1 MTVFKRLLWILIP
14 IISVLCLSACTG
26 AGSDKIKLSDRSLF
40 VSGEATDEGLFVCT
54 ADKSEMKKLAAS
66 GMLELYIDEKT
77 MAVSV
82 YDKMNKSFYSAL
94 PEEYAGEKTSVLS
107 VHMLIENEEHLLS
120 SQSDSVS
127 FSCSEYE
134 KTDIGALVTYNFRQ
148 SLGGKKK
155 LDLSVPLEYIL
166 TDGMLSVTVDCD
178 KITDNSTAKTK
189 VLGLEILPFFAA
201 DTKGGKNDYIL
212 LPEGGGVV
220 MTLENKADT
229 FDEVSLKVYGE
240 DPSVPKGSSANVL
253 VGAFGRKKG
262 DTAFVCLVGEGDAI
276 CEIRADKAETKGG
289 YNRVGAYFEITP
301 YLKEENS
308 IYVSDKS
315 YDGAIELSYRFLG
328 GEGADYIGMA
338 SAVRELLIRQGKLR
352 ERAIDKTEGYPLIL
366 TLLMSRQ
373 VENEK
378 GKAQT
383 ETLSTFSES
392 YELLSALK
400 SKCFENI
407 NVQLKGIYERGSA
420 KVNYSLGSK
429 KDFEVL
435 THFAQTENISLY
447 GDTGLFDMGK
457 PFAKAIDGDNT
468 ELSSHRKISKELNSF
483 IGEIRQQPLTGVSLK
498 DVGGIL
504 FSDYTSGKLT
514 LRYNVK
520 NSLQSYMASIYASKP
535 LMVETGNFYSIKY
548 ADGVIN
554 LPADSQLGE
563 REYFSDVPFA
573 AAILHGICD
582 YSLSA
587 ANLSHD
593 STSAML
599 KAAEYGA
606 LPHYEWSCDAE
617 DDKYYMNSLS
627 ESKAYYDKMK
637 DDFSSVTDKRI
648 TSHKMIKKDV
658 YLTQFGEEM
667 KVYVNYSESPVTVSG
682 ITVDARSYTAVG

>member
-1 MTVFKRLLWILIP
+1 MTVFKRLLRILIP
-14 IISVLCLSACTG
+14 IISVLCLSAC
-26 AGSDKIKLSDRSLF
+26 AVFGSDKINLSDRSLF
-40 VSGEATDEGLFVCT
+40 VSGEVTDKGLFVCT

-82 YDKMNKSFYSAL
+82 YDEMTKAFYRAL
-94 PEEYAGEKTSVLS
+94 PEEYAEGKTSVLS

-127 FSCSEYE
+127 FSCSEYK
-134 KTDIGALVTYNFRQ
+134 KTDTGALVTYSFRQ

-155 LDLSVPLEYIL
+155 LDLSVPLEYVL

-220 MTLENKADT
+220 MSLHKKADT

-240 DPSVPKGSSANVL
+240 DPAVPKEGSADVL

-276 CEIRADKAETKGG
+276 CEIRADKAEAKSG

-301 YLKEENS
+301 YLKKENS

-315 YDGAIELSYRFLG
+315 YEGKIELSYRFLG
-328 GEGADYIGMA
+328 GDGTDYIGMA

-352 ERAIDKTEGYPLIL
+352 ERAIDKTEDYPFIL

-373 VENEK
+373 SENEK
-378 GKAQT
+378 SKT

-400 SKCFENI
+400 AKGFENI
-407 NVQLKGIYERGSA
+407 SVQLKGIYEIGSA
-420 KVNYSLGSK
+420 KVDYSLGSK

-435 THFAQTENISLY
+435 TRFAQAENISLY
-447 GDTGLFDMGK
+447 GDTELFNMGG
-457 PFAKAIDGDNT
+457 PFAKTINGNST
-468 ELSSHRKISKELNSF
+468 ELSSLKKISKELNGF
-483 IGEIRQQPLTGVSLK
+483 ISEIRKQPFKGVSLS
-498 DVGGIL
+498 DVGEAL
-504 FSDYTSGKLT
+504 FSDYTSGRPA
-514 LRYNVK
+514 LRHDVR
-520 NSLQSYMASIYASKP
+520 NSLQGYMASIYASKP
-535 LMVETGNFYSIKY
+535 IMVETGNFYSIKY
-548 ADGVIN
+548 ADSVIN
-554 LPADSQLGE
+554 LSTDSHLGE
-563 REYFSDVPFA
+563 REYFSDVPFI

-587 ANLSHD
+587 ANLSDD

-606 LPHYEWSCDAE
+606 LPHYEWLCSAE
-617 DDKYYMNSLS
+617 AEEYYMNYLG
-627 ESKAYYDKMK
+627 EAKAYYDKMK
-637 DDFSSVTDKRI
+637 DDFSSVRDKRI
-648 TSHKMIKKDV
+648 TAHKMIKQDV
-658 YLTQFGEEM
+658 YLTQFGEEL
-667 KVYVNYSESPVTVSG
+667 KVYVNYGEKPVTVSG
-682 ITVDARSYTAVG
+682 ITVDAKSYAAVG

>member
-1 MTVFKRLLWILIP
+1 MTVFKRLFCVLILIT
-14 IISVLCLSACTG
+14 SVLCLSACTG
-26 AGSDKIKLSDRSLF
+26 VGSDKIKLSDRSLF
-40 VSGEATDEGLFVCT
+40 VSGETTDEGLFVCT

-82 YDKMNKSFYSAL
+82 YDEMTKAFYRAL
-94 PEEYAGEKTSVLS
+94 PEEYAGEKTAVLS
-107 VHMLIENEEHLLS
+107 VHMLIENEEHMLS
-120 SQSDSVS
+120 SQADSVS

-134 KTDIGALVTYNFRQ
+134 KTDSGAVVTYNFRQ
-148 SLGGKKK
+148 SLGGNKK
-155 LDLSVPLEYIL
+155 LDLSVPLEYVL

-178 KITDNSTAKTK
+178 KITDNSRAKTK

-240 DPSVPKGSSANVL
+240 DPSVPKGSSGDVL

-262 DTAFVCLVGEGDAI
+262 DTAFVCLVGEGDAV
-276 CEIRADKAETKGG
+276 CEIKADKAEAKGG

-301 YLKEENS
+301 HLKEENS

-328 GEGADYIGMA
+328 DEGADYIGMA

-352 ERAIDKTEGYPLIL
+352 ERAADKNEGYPFIL

-373 VENEK
+373 IENEK

-383 ETLSTFSES
+383 ETLSTFTES

-400 SKCFENI
+400 AKGFENI
-407 NVQLKGIYERGSA
+407 SVQLKGIYERGSA
-420 KVNYSLGSK
+420 KLNYSLGAK
-429 KDFEVL
+429 EDFEVL
-435 THFAQTENISLY
+435 SHFAQAENISLY
-447 GDTGLFDMGK
+447 GEAELFNVGGS
-457 PFAKAIDGDNT
+457 FVKAIDGENT
-468 ELSSHRKISKELNSF
+468 GLSSDRKISKELNSF
-483 IGEIRQQPLTGVSLK
+483 IGEIRQQPFNGVSLK
-498 DVGGIL
+498 DVGETL
-504 FSDYTSGKLT
+504 FSDYSSANVT
-514 LRYNVK
+514 LRCNVR
-520 NSLQSYMASIYASKP
+520 NSLQSHIASIYASKP
-535 LMVETGNFYSIKY
+535 LMVEKGNFYSIKY
-548 ADGVIN
+548 ADSIIN
-554 LPADSQLGE
+554 LPDASQLGKG
-563 REYFSDVPFA
+563 EYFSDVPFA

-587 ANLSHD
+587 ANLSGD

-606 LPHYEWSCDAE
+606 LPHYEWLCTAE
-617 DDKYYMNSLS
+617 DEKYYMNSLG
-627 ESKAYYDKMK
+627 EAKAYYDKMK
-637 DDFSSVTDKRI
+637 EDFSSVRDKRI
-648 TSHKMIKKDV
+648 TAHKMIKENV
-658 YLTQFGEEM
+658 YLTQFGEEL
-667 KVYVNYSESPVTVSG
+667 KVYVNYGERPVTVSG
-682 ITVDARSYTAVG
+682 ITVDAGSYTAVG